1 MSTSPPSALLVAI
14 PDAEPLVTEHRRRFD
29 PAAGRGVPAHVTALY
44 PFVARDDLDDEVL
57 TRVAA
62 VAAGGRAFDH
72 RFSTTGWFDRDVLFL
87 APDDPGPFVRLTEAL
102 THEFPEHPPYGGAYE
117 DLAPHLT
124 VAHGAPQADLDTLE
138 ATLRA
143 GLPITGRSEH
153 LTLMTE
159 DDEGRWSVARRF
171 PFAG

>member
-1 MSTSPPSALLVAI
+1 MMTSSSEWRPW
-14 PDAEPLVTEHRRRFD
+14 
-29 PAAGRGVPAHVTALY
+29 AAAH
-44 PFVARDDLDDEVL
+44 
-57 TRVAA
+57 
-62 VAAGGRAFDH
+62 RAFDH

-102 THEFPEHPPYGGAYE
+102 VREFPDHPPVWGRVRRPGATS
-117 DLAPHLT
+117 DSRPRN
-124 VAHGAPQADLDTLE
+124 PQADLDRLE

-159 DDEGRWSVARRF
+159 DDEGQWSVARRF